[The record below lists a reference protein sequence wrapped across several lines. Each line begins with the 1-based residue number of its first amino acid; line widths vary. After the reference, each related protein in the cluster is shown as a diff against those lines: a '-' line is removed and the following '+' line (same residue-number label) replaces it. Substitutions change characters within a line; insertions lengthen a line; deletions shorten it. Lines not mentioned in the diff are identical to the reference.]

1 MKKKKEA
8 YYVHVYTLR
17 DKSIK
22 SIKIEPWRSL
32 KEEMNVLGLKDSD
45 IFQIQMVWY
54 DPNKEDKKEM
64 NKNGTRKVQFYFLGV
79 NKACFF

>member
-1 MKKKKEA
+1 MQKKKEG

-17 DKSIK
+17 DKSTK
-22 SIKIEPWRSL
+22 SIKIKPSRSL

-54 DPNKEDKKEM
+54 NPNKEEKK
-64 NKNGTRKVQFYFLGV
+64 K
-79 NKACFF
+79 

>member
-1 MKKKKEA
+1 LYYEKEKEA

-17 DKSIK
+17 DKSTK

-54 DPNKEDKKEM
+54 DPNKEDKK
-64 NKNGTRKVQFYFLGV
+64 K
-79 NKACFF
+79 

>member
-1 MKKKKEA
+1 MQKKKEA

-17 DKSIK
+17 DKSTK

-45 IFQIQMVWY
+45 IFQIQMVW
-54 DPNKEDKKEM
+54 
-64 NKNGTRKVQFYFLGV
+64 
-79 NKACFF
+79 

>member
-1 MKKKKEA
+1 
-8 YYVHVYTLR
+8 VYTLR
-17 DKSIK
+17 DKSTK

-54 DPNKEDKKEM
+54 DPNKEDKK
-64 NKNGTRKVQFYFLGV
+64 KK
-79 NKACFF
+79 

>member
-1 MKKKKEA
+1 MQKKKEA
-8 YYVHVYTLR
+8 FYVHVYTLI
-17 DKSIK
+17 DKSTK

-54 DPNKEDKKEM
+54 DPKKDNKKK
-64 NKNGTRKVQFYFLGV
+64 
-79 NKACFF
+79 

>member
-54 DPNKEDKKEM
+54 DPNKEDKKRNEIKR
-64 NKNGTRKVQFYFLGV
+64 NTKSPILLFRRK
-79 NKACFF
+79 

>member
-1 MKKKKEA
+1 MYYAKEKEG

-17 DKSIK
+17 DKSTK
-22 SIKIEPWRSL
+22 SIKIKPSRSL

-54 DPNKEDKKEM
+54 DPNQEVKK
-64 NKNGTRKVQFYFLGV
+64 
-79 NKACFF
+79 

>member
-1 MKKKKEA
+1 VYYEKEKKA

-54 DPNKEDKKEM
+54 DPNKEDKK
-64 NKNGTRKVQFYFLGV
+64 K
-79 NKACFF
+79 

>member
-1 MKKKKEA
+1 MQNKKEG

-17 DKSIK
+17 DKSTK

-45 IFQIQMVWY
+45 IFQIQMV
-54 DPNKEDKKEM
+54 
-64 NKNGTRKVQFYFLGV
+64 
-79 NKACFF
+79 

>member
-54 DPNKEDKKEM
+54 DPNKEDKKNEIKR
-64 NKNGTRKVQFYFLGV
+64 NTKSPILLFRRK
-79 NKACFF
+79 

>member
-17 DKSIK
+17 DKSTK

-54 DPNKEDKKEM
+54 DPNKEDKRNEIKR
-64 NKNGTRKVQFYFLGV
+64 NTKSPIL
-79 NKACFF
+79 FFRCK

>member
-17 DKSIK
+17 DKSTK

-64 NKNGTRKVQFYFLGV
+64 K
-79 NKACFF
+79 